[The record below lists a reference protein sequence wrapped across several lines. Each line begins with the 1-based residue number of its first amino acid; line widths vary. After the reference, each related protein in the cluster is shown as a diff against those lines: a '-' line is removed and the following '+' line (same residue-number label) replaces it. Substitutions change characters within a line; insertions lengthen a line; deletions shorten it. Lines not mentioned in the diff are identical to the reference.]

1 MDKIGNC
8 LLKNFRTG
16 TCAASVPTVPSTD
29 PHFSLIRKIKMI
41 VFFMQINI
49 EINIGEA
56 KKQLGKAKLRLLKA
70 ERAMRQVN

>member
-1 MDKIGNC
+1 
-8 LLKNFRTG
+8 
-16 TCAASVPTVPSTD
+16 
-29 PHFSLIRKIKMI
+29 MI